1 MMKWFLL
8 PFSSWLMLL
17 PVIVVMETWGGRGT
31 IGDDA
36 VDEYLAVLFAM
47 ALLNIFLF
55 IRNRG
60 FTKDSG

>member
-1 MMKWFLL
+1 MIKWVLL

-36 VDEYLAVLFAM
+36 ADEYLAVLFAM
-47 ALLNIFLF
+47 TLLNIFLS
-55 IRNRG
+55 IR
-60 FTKDSG
+60 KK